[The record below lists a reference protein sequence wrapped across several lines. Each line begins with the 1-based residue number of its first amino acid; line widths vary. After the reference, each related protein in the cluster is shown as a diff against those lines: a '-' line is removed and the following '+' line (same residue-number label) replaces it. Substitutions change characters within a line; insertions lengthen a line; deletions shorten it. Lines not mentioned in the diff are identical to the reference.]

1 MDVTRTWR
9 WPGGP
14 RPRVK
19 KSLYAGGQQ
28 LRGLPEEVFEVSQ
41 RVTQE
46 RICFL
51 KYTVGEDLLFELVA
65 SGLSLEDIAHAV
77 DPTGSQGIWKWDLS
91 RFLGGRV
98 KDNTGP
104 TPDTDEDAS
113 LRRIRYRAARLQHA
127 QREHARKFPQA
138 PDAGADY
145 LAALRRSVAPS
156 FGSHPVTQGSPTEL
170 IRPMGPPANH

>member
-1 MDVTRTWR
+1 M
-9 WPGGP
+9 
-14 RPRVK
+14 
-19 KSLYAGGQQ
+19 
-28 LRGLPEEVFEVSQ
+28 SQ

-46 RICFL
+46 RIRFL
-51 KYTVGEDLLFELVA
+51 KYDVGEDLLFELVA

-77 DPTGSQGIWKWDLS
+77 DPTGAQGIWKWDLS

-127 QREHARKFPQA
+127 QREHARRFPPP
-138 PDAGADY
+138 PDAGANY
-145 LAALRRSVAPS
+145 LAALKARRSDPQSLGPIQPS
-156 FGSHPVTQGSPTEL
+156 KESLRSPSSV
-170 IRPMGPPANH
+170 MGPPASG